1 MATSN
6 RDRVERAELERERTD
21 DQIYPAQPLGPDRID
36 DDEGRRSVDTTD
48 TREAPVT
55 KSDDRVRMQH

>member
-6 RDRVERAELERERTD
+6 QDRIERAELERERND
-21 DQIYPAQPLGPDRID
+21 DQISPAQPLGPDRID
-36 DDEGRRSVDTTD
+36 DDEGRRSVDPA
-48 TREAPVT
+48 EAPKT